1 MPYLYDD
8 EDNAPMTEEAY
19 QKAHDHD
26 CGNCRH
32 KIHGQCEV
40 WECRFAPKYRLDS
53 EGRLIDDR

>member
-8 EDNAPMTEEAY
+8 EDNAPMNEDNIR
-19 QKAHDHD
+19 HDHD

-32 KIHGQCEV
+32 KIQGECEV